1 MLTVT
6 RMTVREF
13 YSKKVL
19 ILAVA
24 LSLVYLGF
32 YWYGLHMYAIDIARS
47 PSPNPILQAGVST
60 SLLVLGIYL
69 ASFMINFLAVFLS
82 VGAIS
87 SEIDTGT
94 IQALVAAPVKRR
106 SIILGKFLGY
116 SLGMFLFSLL
126 FISAILLINRYT
138 NGFASSLTVGSVVLF
153 CLQPVV
159 LVGISLLGS
168 CVLPTLGNG
177 VAVMMLYLVGIVGG
191 IIEQVGVLVK
201 NASLV
206 NAGII
211 TSLIIPVDVL
221 YRKSVELLLRGADNP
236 LQTLALN
243 NLGPLGSLSS
253 PSQWM
258 LVYAVLY
265 LVAFVGGGI
274 AAFNRKDL

>member
-6 RMTVREF
+6 RMTLREF

-19 ILAVA
+19 ILAAV

-32 YWYGLHMYAIDIARS
+32 YWYGLHMYARELAQI
-47 PSPNPILQAGVST
+47 PNPNLIVQAGVNT

-82 VGAIS
+82 AGAIS
-87 SEIDTGT
+87 SEVDTGT

-138 NGFASSLTVGSVVLF
+138 NGFASSMTVGSVVLF

-168 CVLPTLGNG
+168 CCLPTLGNG

-191 IIEQVGVLVK
+191 IIEQVGMLIK
-201 NASLV
+201 NTSLV

-211 TSLIIPVDVL
+211 TSLLIPVDAL
-221 YRKSVELLLRGADNP
+221 YRKSVELLLGGADNP
-236 LQTLALN
+236 LQAMAMNT
-243 NLGPLGSLSS
+243 LGPLGSLSS
-253 PSQWM
+253 PSRWM
-258 LVYAVLY
+258 MVYVLLY
-265 LVAFVGGGI
+265 LVLFIWGSIRV
-274 AAFNRKDL
+274 FNRKDL